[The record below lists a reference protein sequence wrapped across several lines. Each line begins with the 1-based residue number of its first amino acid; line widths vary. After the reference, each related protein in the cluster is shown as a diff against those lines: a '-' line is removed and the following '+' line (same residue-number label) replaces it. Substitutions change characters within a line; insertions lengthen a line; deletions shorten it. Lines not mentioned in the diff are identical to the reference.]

1 MSFVNKHEIVKIIAS
16 SDLPQ
21 TDVEYLQNEAKIY
34 QIILLGPNNY
44 KVNFSKIAKI
54 VENYSDLQSTLTQL
68 E

>member
-21 TDVEYLQNEAKIY
+21 TDVEYLQNEVKVY

-44 KVNFSKIAKI
+44 KANLSKIAKI